1 MNKRERMH
9 YRNIKNKIR
18 RNKTLFIFVVVIIFS
33 GGILQAQT
41 NDSLPSMAAAND
53 SLPTL
58 QEATLQNCIQYA
70 IQHNPD
76 IQNAKINQDITETI
90 IKSKLADWYPQVNFT
105 YNVQHNFKLPTLN
118 FNGNIVH
125 TGTENTSGA
134 NFGVTQNIFN
144 RDVLLAS
151 RTSKDVRLSAAE
163 NTKEQKINLAVQVS
177 KAFYDIILTVQQLKV
192 IEEDI
197 VRTNQSLKDAYYQY
211 QAGIVDKTDYKR
223 ATIALNNA
231 MAQQKSG
238 EESLKAKKAAL
249 KALMGYPGARLL
261 DLTYDT
267 TQMEKEIYLDT
278 LQNVDYNN
286 RIEIQQLQTQEKLQ
300 EYNLQYYKW
309 SFLPDVSA
317 FGNYNLNYLNNQFS
331 KLYSQS
337 YPNSYAGITL
347 SIPIFQG
354 GKRLQQIKQAQ
365 FQITQAS
372 NDIRSY
378 ENTINTQYE
387 NALASYKSNLYNY
400 LSLKENLSLAN
411 EVYGV
416 IQLQYR
422 SGVKAYLDVITAE
435 SDLRTAQINYYNA
448 LYQLLSSKIDVAQAL
463 GTINY

>member
-1 MNKRERMH
+1 MNKRERMN
-9 YRNIKNKIR
+9 YRNIKKKIK
-18 RNKTLFIFVVVIIFS
+18 RNKTLLIFVVIIFCR
-33 GGILQAQT
+33 GILQAQT
-41 NDSLPSMAAAND
+41 NDSLPS
-53 SLPTL
+53 L
-58 QEATLQNCIQYA
+58 QEASLQNCIQYA

-105 YNVQHNFKLPTLN
+105 YNLQHNFQLPTLN
-118 FNGNIVH
+118 FNGNITH

-151 RTSKDVRLSAAE
+151 RTSKDVRLAASE
-163 NTKEQKINLAVQVS
+163 NTKEQKINLAVEVS

-231 MAQQKSG
+231 KAQQKSG
-238 EESLKAKKAAL
+238 EESLKAKNAAL
-249 KALMGYPGARLL
+249 KALMGYPDTKLL
-261 DLTYDT
+261 DLDYDT
-267 TQMEKEIYLDT
+267 TEMEKEIYFDT
-278 LQNVDYNN
+278 TQIVNYNN
-286 RIEIQQLQTQEKLQ
+286 RIEIQQLETQKKLQ

-337 YPNSYAGITL
+337 YPNSFAGITL

-354 GKRLQQIKQAQ
+354 GKRIQQIKQAQ
-365 FQITQAS
+365 YQIVQAS

-378 ENTINTQYE
+378 ENTVNTQYE

-400 LSLKENLSLAN
+400 LSLKENLSLAS
-411 EVYGV
+411 EVYDV

>member
-1 MNKRERMH
+1 MNKRDRMD
-9 YRNIKNKIR
+9 YQKLKKKLK
-18 RNKTLFIFVVVIIFS
+18 RNKTLFIFIVTLFG
-33 GGILQAQT
+33 GGILHAQT
-41 NDSLPSMAAAND
+41 NDSLP
-53 SLPTL
+53 TL
-58 QEATLQNCIQYA
+58 QQPTLQNCIQYA

-90 IKSKLADWYPQVNFT
+90 IKSKLADWYPQVNFN
-105 YNVQHNFKLPTLN
+105 YNLQHNFKLPTLN

-125 TGTENTSGA
+125 TGTQNTSGA
-134 NFGVTQNIFN
+134 DFGVTQNIFN

-151 RTSKDVRLSAAE
+151 RTSKDVRLAASQ
-163 NTKEQKINLAVQVS
+163 NTKEQKINLAVEVS

-231 MAQQKSG
+231 KAQQKSG
-238 EESLKAKKAAL
+238 EESLKAKNAAL
-249 KALMGYPGARLL
+249 KALMGYPDTRLL
-261 DLTYDT
+261 DLSYDT
-267 TQMEKEIYLDT
+267 TQMEREIYFDT
-278 LQNVDYNN
+278 TQIIDYNN
-286 RIEIQQLQTQEKLQ
+286 RIEIQQLETQKKLQ

-309 SFLPDVSA
+309 SFLPDVAA
-317 FGNYNLNYLNNQFS
+317 FGNYNLNFLNNQFS
-331 KLYSQS
+331 KLYAQS

-365 FQITQAS
+365 YQIVQAS
-372 NDIRSY
+372 NNIRSY
-378 ENTINTQYE
+378 ENTVNTQYE

-400 LSLKENLSLAN
+400 LSLKENLSLAS
-411 EVYGV
+411 EVYDV

-463 GTINY
+463 GSINY

>member
-1 MNKRERMH
+1 MD
-9 YRNIKNKIR
+9 
-18 RNKTLFIFVVVIIFS
+18 RNKEKKRRENKAIVFIVFLFLASCVH
-33 GGILQAQT
+33 AQQR
-41 NDSLPSMAAAND
+41 D

-58 QEATLQNCIQYA
+58 TQATLQNCIQYA

-90 IKSKLADWYPQVNFT
+90 IKSKLADWYPQVNFN

-125 TGTENTSGA
+125 TGTENTSGLD
-134 NFGVTQNIFN
+134 FGVTQNIFN

-151 RTSKDVRLSAAE
+151 RTSKDVRLAASQ
-163 NTKEQKINLAVQVS
+163 NTKEQKINLAVEVS

-231 MAQQKSG
+231 KAQQKSG
-238 EESLKAKKAAL
+238 EESLKAKNAAL
-249 KALMGYPGARLL
+249 KALMGYPDTRLL
-261 DLTYDT
+261 DLDYDT
-267 TQMEKEIYLDT
+267 TQMEREIYFDT
-278 LQNVDYNN
+278 TQIVDYNN
-286 RIEIQQLQTQEKLQ
+286 RIEIQQLETQKKLQ

-331 KLYSQS
+331 KLYGQS
-337 YPNSYAGITL
+337 YPNSYAGISL

-365 FQITQAS
+365 YQIVQAS

-400 LSLKENLSLAN
+400 LSLKENLSLAS
-411 EVYGV
+411 EVYDV

-448 LYQLLSSKIDVAQAL
+448 LYQLLSSKIDVEQAL
-463 GTINY
+463 GIINY

>member
-1 MNKRERMH
+1 MNYQK
-9 YRNIKNKIR
+9 IK
-18 RNKTLFIFVVVIIFS
+18 RNKTLLIFVVIVFS
-33 GGILQAQT
+33 GSMLHAQT
-41 NDSLPSMAAAND
+41 NDSLPA
-53 SLPTL
+53 L

-90 IKSKLADWYPQVNFT
+90 IKSKLADWYPQVNFN
-105 YNVQHNFKLPTLN
+105 YNLQHNFKLPTLN

-125 TGTENTSGA
+125 TGTQNTSGA
-134 NFGVTQNIFN
+134 DFGVTQNIFN

-151 RTSKDVRLSAAE
+151 RTSKDVRLAASQ
-163 NTKEQKINLAVQVS
+163 NTKEQKINLAVEVS

-231 MAQQKSG
+231 KAQQKSG
-238 EESLKAKKAAL
+238 EESLKAKNAAL
-249 KALMGYPGARLL
+249 KALMGYPDTRLL
-261 DLTYDT
+261 DLSYDT
-267 TQMEKEIYLDT
+267 TQMEREIYFDT
-278 LQNVDYNN
+278 TQIVDYNN
-286 RIEIQQLQTQEKLQ
+286 RIEIQQLETQKKLQ

-317 FGNYNLNYLNNQFS
+317 FGNYNLNFLNNQFS
-331 KLYSQS
+331 KLYAQS

-365 FQITQAS
+365 YQIVQAS

-378 ENTINTQYE
+378 ENTVNRQYE

-400 LSLKENLSLAN
+400 LSLKENLSLAS
-411 EVYGV
+411 EVYDV

>member
-1 MNKRERMH
+1 MN
-9 YRNIKNKIR
+9 YRKIKKKIK
-18 RNKTLFIFVVVIIFS
+18 RNKTLLIFVVIIFS
-33 GGILQAQT
+33 SDILHAQT
-41 NDSLPSMAAAND
+41 ND

-58 QEATLQNCIQYA
+58 QEASLQNCIQYA
-70 IQHNPD
+70 IKHNPD

-90 IKSKLADWYPQVNFT
+90 IKSKLADWYPQVNFN

-134 NFGVTQNIFN
+134 DFGVTQNIFN

-151 RTSKDVRLSAAE
+151 RTSKDIRLAASQ
-163 NTKEQKINLAVQVS
+163 NTKEQKINLAVEVS

-231 MAQQKSG
+231 KAQQKSG
-238 EESLKAKKAAL
+238 EESLKAKNAAL
-249 KALMGYPGARLL
+249 KALMGYPGTKLL
-261 DLTYDT
+261 DLSYDT
-267 TQMEKEIYLDT
+267 TQMQNEIYFDT
-278 LQNVDYNN
+278 TQIVDYNN
-286 RIEIQQLQTQEKLQ
+286 RIEIQQLETQKKLQ

-309 SFLPDVSA
+309 SFLPNVSA

-354 GKRLQQIKQAQ
+354 GKRIQQIKQAQ
-365 FQITQAS
+365 YQIVQAS

-387 NALASYKSNLYNY
+387 NALSSYKSNLYNY
-400 LSLKENLSLAN
+400 LSLKENLSLAS
-411 EVYGV
+411 EVYDV

>member
-1 MNKRERMH
+1 MYQRA
-9 YRNIKNKIR
+9 IKKNTAHCRI
-18 RNKTLFIFVVVIIFS
+18 TFIFLLFLVSSSIVKGQQS
-33 GGILQAQT
+33 
-41 NDSLPSMAAAND
+41 DSLPALKD
-53 SLPTL
+53 
-58 QEATLQNCIQYA
+58 ATLQSCIQYA

-76 IQNAKINQDITETI
+76 IENAKINQDITETI
-90 IKSKLADWYPQVNFT
+90 IKSKLADWYPQVNFS

-125 TGTENTSGA
+125 TGTQNTSGA
-134 NFGVTQNIFN
+134 DFGVTQNIFN

-151 RTSKDVRLSAAE
+151 RTSKDVRLAASE
-163 NTKEQKINLAVQVS
+163 NTKQQKINLAVEVS

-231 MAQQKSG
+231 KAQQRSG
-238 EESLKAKKAAL
+238 EESLKAKDAAL
-249 KALMGYPGARLL
+249 KALMGYPDTKLL
-261 DLTYDT
+261 DLDYDT
-267 TQMEKEIYLDT
+267 TEMEKEIYFDT
-278 LQNVDYNN
+278 TQIIDYNN
-286 RIEIQQLQTQEKLQ
+286 RIEIQQLETQKKLQ

-331 KLYSQS
+331 KLYGQS
-337 YPNSYAGITL
+337 YPNSFAGLSL

-354 GKRLQQIKQAQ
+354 GKRIQQIKQAQ
-365 FQITQAS
+365 YQIVQAA
-372 NDIRSY
+372 NNIRSY

-387 NALASYKSNLYNY
+387 NALAAYKSNLYNY
-400 LSLKENLSLAN
+400 LSLKENLSLAS
-411 EVYGV
+411 EVYDV
-416 IQLQYR
+416 VQLQYR

-448 LYQLLSSKIDVAQAL
+448 LYQLLSSKIDVAQSL
-463 GTINY
+463 GTLNY

>member
-1 MNKRERMH
+1 MD
-9 YRNIKNKIR
+9 
-18 RNKTLFIFVVVIIFS
+18 RNKEKKRRENKAIVFIVFLFLASCVH
-33 GGILQAQT
+33 AQQR
-41 NDSLPSMAAAND
+41 D

-58 QEATLQNCIQYA
+58 TQATLQNCIQYA

-90 IKSKLADWYPQVNFT
+90 IKSKLADWYPQVNFN

-125 TGTENTSGA
+125 TGTENTSGLD
-134 NFGVTQNIFN
+134 FGVTQNIFN

-151 RTSKDVRLSAAE
+151 RTSKDVRLATSQ
-163 NTKEQKINLAVQVS
+163 NTKEQKINLAVEVS

-231 MAQQKSG
+231 KAQQKSG
-238 EESLKAKKAAL
+238 EESLKAKNAAL
-249 KALMGYPGARLL
+249 KALMGYPDTRLL
-261 DLTYDT
+261 DLDYDT
-267 TQMEKEIYLDT
+267 TQMEREIYFDT
-278 LQNVDYNN
+278 TQIVDYNN
-286 RIEIQQLQTQEKLQ
+286 RIEIQQLETQKKLQ

-331 KLYSQS
+331 KLYGQS
-337 YPNSYAGITL
+337 YPNSYAGISL

-365 FQITQAS
+365 YQIVQAS

-400 LSLKENLSLAN
+400 LSLKENLSLAS
-411 EVYGV
+411 EVYDV

-448 LYQLLSSKIDVAQAL
+448 LYQLLSSKIDVEQAL

>member
-1 MNKRERMH
+1 MN
-9 YRNIKNKIR
+9 YRKIKKKIK
-18 RNKTLFIFVVVIIFS
+18 RNKTLLIFVVIIFS
-33 GGILQAQT
+33 SDILHAQT
-41 NDSLPSMAAAND
+41 ND

-76 IQNAKINQDITETI
+76 IQNAKINQDITEAI
-90 IKSKLADWYPQVNFT
+90 IKSKLADWYPQINFN

-134 NFGVTQNIFN
+134 DFGVTQNIFN

-151 RTSKDVRLSAAE
+151 RTSKDIRLAASE
-163 NTKEQKINLAVQVS
+163 NSKEQKINLAVEVS

-231 MAQQKSG
+231 KAQQKSG
-238 EESLKAKKAAL
+238 EESLKAKNAAL
-249 KALMGYPGARLL
+249 KALMGYPGTKLL
-261 DLTYDT
+261 DLSYDT
-267 TQMEKEIYLDT
+267 TQMENEIYFDT
-278 LQNVDYNN
+278 TQIVDYNN
-286 RIEIQQLQTQEKLQ
+286 RIEIQQLETQKKLQ

-309 SFLPDVSA
+309 SFLPNVSA

-354 GKRLQQIKQAQ
+354 GKRIQQIKQAQ
-365 FQITQAS
+365 YQIVQAS

-387 NALASYKSNLYNY
+387 NALSSYKSNLYNY
-400 LSLKENLSLAN
+400 LSLKENLSLAS
-411 EVYGV
+411 EVYDV

>member
-1 MNKRERMH
+1 MH
-9 YRNIKNKIR
+9 YWNIKKKIR
-18 RNKTLFIFVVVIIFS
+18 KNKTLFIFVVILFP
-33 GGILQAQT
+33 GGILHAQT
-41 NDSLPSMAAAND
+41 NDSLP
-53 SLPTL
+53 TL
-58 QEATLQNCIQYA
+58 QQADLQNCIQYA

-105 YNVQHNFKLPTLN
+105 YNLQHNFQLPTLN
-118 FNGNIVH
+118 FNGNITH
-125 TGTENTSGA
+125 TGTNNTSGA

-151 RTSKDVRLSAAE
+151 RTSKDVRLSASE

-177 KAFYDIILTVQQLKV
+177 KAFYDLILTVQQLRV

-231 MAQQKSG
+231 KAQQKSA
-238 EESLKAKKAAL
+238 EESLKAKNQAL
-249 KALMGYPGARLL
+249 KALMGYPGTKNL
-261 DLTYDT
+261 DLVYDT
-267 TQMEKEIYLDT
+267 TQMEKEIYIDT

-309 SFLPDVSA
+309 SFLPDVYA

-331 KLYSQS
+331 KLYNQS
-337 YPNSYAGITL
+337 YPNSNAGITL

-365 FQITQAS
+365 FQIVQAT

-378 ENTINTQYE
+378 ENTINTQYQ
-387 NALASYKSNLYNY
+387 NALSAYKSNLYNY
-400 LSLKENLSLAN
+400 FSLKENLSLAS
-411 EVYGV
+411 EVYNV

-422 SGVKAYLDVITAE
+422 SGIKAYLDVITAE

-448 LYQLLSSKIDVAQAL
+448 LYQVLSSKIDVSQAL

>member
-1 MNKRERMH
+1 MN
-9 YRNIKNKIR
+9 YRNIKKKIK
-18 RNKTLFIFVVVIIFS
+18 RNKTLLIFVVIIFCR
-33 GGILQAQT
+33 GILQAQT
-41 NDSLPSMAAAND
+41 NDSLPS
-53 SLPTL
+53 L
-58 QEATLQNCIQYA
+58 QEASLQNCIQYA

-105 YNVQHNFKLPTLN
+105 YNLQHNFQLPTLN
-118 FNGNIVH
+118 FNGNITH

-151 RTSKDVRLSAAE
+151 RTSKDVRLAASE
-163 NTKEQKINLAVQVS
+163 NTKEQKINLAVEVS

-231 MAQQKSG
+231 KAQQKSG
-238 EESLKAKKAAL
+238 EESLKAKNAAL
-249 KALMGYPGARLL
+249 KALMGYPDTKLL
-261 DLTYDT
+261 DLDYDT
-267 TQMEKEIYLDT
+267 TEMEKEIYFDT
-278 LQNVDYNN
+278 TQIVDYNN
-286 RIEIQQLQTQEKLQ
+286 RIEIQQLETQKKLQ

-337 YPNSYAGITL
+337 YPNSFAGITL

-354 GKRLQQIKQAQ
+354 GKRIQQIKQAQ
-365 FQITQAS
+365 YQIVQAS

-378 ENTINTQYE
+378 ENTVNTQYE

-400 LSLKENLSLAN
+400 LSLKENLSLAS
-411 EVYGV
+411 EVYDV

-422 SGVKAYLDVITAE
+422 SGVKAYLDLITAE

>member
-1 MNKRERMH
+1 MNKRERMN
-9 YRNIKNKIR
+9 YRNIKKKIK
-18 RNKTLFIFVVVIIFS
+18 RNKTLLIFVVIVFS
-33 GGILQAQT
+33 GGILHAQT
-41 NDSLPSMAAAND
+41 NDSLPS
-53 SLPTL
+53 L
-58 QEATLQNCIQYA
+58 QEASLQNCIQYA

-90 IKSKLADWYPQVNFT
+90 IKSKLADWYPQVNFN
-105 YNVQHNFKLPTLN
+105 YNLQHNFKLPTLN

-125 TGTENTSGA
+125 TGTQNTSGA
-134 NFGVTQNIFN
+134 DFGVTQNIFN

-151 RTSKDVRLSAAE
+151 RTSKDVRLAASQ
-163 NTKEQKINLAVQVS
+163 NTKEQKINLAVEVS

-231 MAQQKSG
+231 KAQQKSG
-238 EESLKAKKAAL
+238 EESLKAKNAAL
-249 KALMGYPGARLL
+249 KALMGYPDTKLL
-261 DLTYDT
+261 DLDYDT
-267 TQMEKEIYLDT
+267 TEMEKEIYFDT
-278 LQNVDYNN
+278 TQIVNYNN
-286 RIEIQQLQTQEKLQ
+286 RIEIQQLETQKKLQ

-337 YPNSYAGITL
+337 YPNSFAGITL

-354 GKRLQQIKQAQ
+354 GKRIQQIKQAQ
-365 FQITQAS
+365 YQIVQAS

-378 ENTINTQYE
+378 ENTVNTQYE

-400 LSLKENLSLAN
+400 LSLKENLSLAS
-411 EVYGV
+411 EVYDV